1 MLKTAYPGIPVALRH
16 RSRRPSLRAALS
28 ILALAGLSLAGP
40 TVALAAKEAPEKDQ
54 SAPQAPAKPA
64 KEQRIKEKAAAKEQS
79 ASGNGSG
86 QFYERVAWGPKLKQR
101 ANIWASATPNS
112 TTVILV
118 HGGGW
123 RKQGGLAYLKKEAL
137 GLQAH
142 GFTVF
147 SINYQQDNANR
158 AAFPLEPNDIMAA
171 TQWAIAHAGTYNSN
185 PSKVVLVGGSA
196 GGNLVALAAE
206 QLDAAHPGTVKA
218 VVSLSGPMN
227 FQTLI
232 PLVENGVITNR
243 NFIVS
248 IYQALGGSEDEG
260 YFGGEE
266 EDEEE
271 VLLTQA
277 LELEGSP
284 ALNIS
289 SHNCPEWLLFTSADD
304 LVPASQSEEMYSD
317 LLASKCKAT
326 LQVLPGSQHA
336 FAYWNQ
342 VSETI
347 YGFIKAQ

>member
-1 MLKTAYPGIPVALRH
+1 MLDKAHRDTLPEPQQ
-16 RSRRPSLRAALS
+16 RSRRLSVALS
-28 ILALAGLSLAGP
+28 ILVIAATSLTAAS
-40 TVALAAKEAPEKDQ
+40 TNALAAKD
-54 SAPQAPAKPA
+54 KPA
-64 KEQRIKEKAAAKEQS
+64 KEDVVTEAAASATPVKVKAKERRANS
-79 ASGNGSG
+79 SGAGE
-86 QFYERVAWGPKLKQR
+86 FYERVAWGSKLKQR

-112 TTVILV
+112 PTVILV

-137 GLQAH
+137 GLQAQ

-171 TQWAIAHAGTYNSN
+171 TQWAMANAATYNAN
-185 PSKVVLVGGSA
+185 PAKVVLVGGSA

-206 QLDAAHPGTVKA
+206 QLDAAHAGTVDG

-232 PLVENGVITNR
+232 PLVENGFITNHS
-243 NFIVS
+243 FIAS

-266 EDEEE
+266 GDEEE

-277 LELEGSP
+277 LEREGSP
-284 ALNIS
+284 ALNIP
-289 SHNCPEWLLFTSADD
+289 SHDCPQWLLFSSESD
-304 LVPASQSEEMYSD
+304 LVPASQSEEMYGD
-317 LLASKCKAT
+317 LLAAKCKAT
-326 LQVLPGSQHA
+326 LRIVPGSQHA
-336 FAYWNQ
+336 FAYWGQ
-342 VSETI
+342 VSDTI
-347 YGFIKAQ
+347 YGFIGSQ

>member
-1 MLKTAYPGIPVALRH
+1 MEGRIVFDRAYSETLPQPRCRLR
-16 RSRRPSLRAALS
+16 RLSTTLLILVIATISPSLATTAFAAQEKPPTEAAL
-28 ILALAGLSLAGP
+28 
-40 TVALAAKEAPEKDQ
+40 T
-54 SAPQAPAKPA
+54 QAPAAQKPA
-64 KEQRIKEKAAAKEQS
+64 KKKVPKEKGATAATGA
-79 ASGNGSG
+79 
-86 QFYERVAWGPKLKQR
+86 FYERVVWGPKLKQL

-112 TTVILV
+112 PAVILV

-123 RKQGGLAYLKKEAL
+123 RKQGGLTYLKKEAL

-147 SINYQQDNANR
+147 SINYQQDSPTK
-158 AAFPLEPNDIMAA
+158 AAFPLEPNEIMAA
-171 TQWAIAHAGTYNSN
+171 TQWAIAHAASYNANSA
-185 PSKVVLVGGSA
+185 KVVLVGGSA

-206 QLDAAHPGTVKA
+206 QLDAAHAGTVKA

-232 PLVENGVITNR
+232 PLVDNGVITNH

-266 EDEEE
+266 DDEEE

-284 ALNIS
+284 ALNIP
-289 SHNCPEWLLFTSADD
+289 SHNCPEWLLFTSEDD

-317 LLASKCKAT
+317 LLAAKCKAT
-326 LQVLPGSQHA
+326 LQVLPGSKHA

-342 VSETI
+342 VSDTI
-347 YGFIKAQ
+347 YDFIKAQ